1 MKGSGSGRDKK
12 RAHSAEGK
20 EALPLP
26 TDRDVAERLRAQIRT
41 VRYNRDVHT
50 AAVTRASQTLVQLR
64 SLLAQVEERLCRQIV
79 GELGSDWSGQ
89 RRP

>member
-1 MKGSGSGRDKK
+1 MKGSGNGRDKK
-12 RAHSAEGK
+12 GARSAESK
-20 EALPLP
+20 DALPLP
-26 TDRDVAERLRAQIRT
+26 TDRDVAERLRAQIRMI
-41 VRYNRDVHT
+41 RYNRDAHT
-50 AAVTRASQTLVQLR
+50 AAATRASQTLAQLR